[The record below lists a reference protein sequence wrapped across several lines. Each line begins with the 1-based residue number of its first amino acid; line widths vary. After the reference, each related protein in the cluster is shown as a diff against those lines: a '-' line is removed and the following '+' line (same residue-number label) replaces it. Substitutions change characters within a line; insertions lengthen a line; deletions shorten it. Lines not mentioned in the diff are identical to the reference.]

1 MLEFHKEKQAD
12 CTIAVMEV
20 PWEEASRF
28 GIMACDEEQKIYE
41 FAERNMT
48 ETFPGHIIYRRNFSK
63 ECGYGI

>member
-1 MLEFHKEKQAD
+1 MIRSKFLLLLLIF
-12 CTIAVMEV
+12 V
-20 PWEEASRF
+20 PFVSYSVSNKGEQPY
-28 GIMACDEEQKIYE
+28 GINLACAE